1 MPETMAK
8 PTAKRLSSTNLAAA
22 GMVVA
27 AGAIAWFG
35 LSGQAPDLPIVGESE
50 TVTLPAA
57 TPPGEEPQVFASVST
72 GGLPTR
78 IVIPAADVDDAVVEV
93 GVVVQ
98 DGEAAWETAWHAAG
112 HHMDS
117 ALPGQPGNMVISGH
131 VSVANRNNLAVFRH
145 LDRVAE
151 GDVIEVYSGH
161 DLYRYT
167 VSRVMVVSPDAV
179 NMLKSNAGSTVTLI
193 TCTKDLKDRLVVVGT
208 LSEVVAATGD
218 A

>member
-1 MPETMAK
+1 MATPRK
-8 PTAKRLSSTNLAAA
+8 KRFSGSNLTAA

-27 AGAIAWFG
+27 AGAIAWFSLG
-35 LSGQAPDLPIVGESE
+35 DKAADLPIVGDSE
-50 TVTLPAA
+50 AVTLPGV
-57 TPPGEEPQVFASVST
+57 TLPTEEEAQVFASVSN

-78 IVIPAADVDDAVVEV
+78 IVVPAAEVDEAVVEV
-93 GVVVQ
+93 GVVVR
-98 DGEAAWETAWHAAG
+98 DGEAVWETAWHAAG

-131 VSVANRNNLAVFRH
+131 VSVASRQNLAVFKH

-151 GDVIEVYSGH
+151 GDTIEVYSGH

-167 VSRVMVVSPDAV
+167 VSRVLVVEPDAV
-179 NMLKSNAGSTVTLI
+179 NLMKSSAGSTVTLI
-193 TCTKDLKDRLVVVGT
+193 TCTKDLKHRLVVIGT

>member
-1 MPETMAK
+1 MALPK
-8 PTAKRLSSTNLAAA
+8 KKRFSGTNVTAAS
-22 GMVVA
+22 MVVV

-35 LSGQAPDLPIVGESE
+35 MSGHASELPIVGESE
-50 TVTLPAA
+50 SVTLPGA
-57 TPPGEEPQVFASVST
+57 TPPVEEAAQVFASVST

-78 IVIPAADVDDAVVEV
+78 IVVPTADVDEAVVEV
-93 GVVVQ
+93 GVVLR

-131 VSVANRNNLAVFRH
+131 VSVASRNNLAVFKH

-151 GDVIEVYSGH
+151 GDTIEVYSGD

-167 VSRVMVVSPDAV
+167 VSKVMVVSPDSV
-179 NMLKSNAGSTVTLI
+179 NLMKSTAGSTVTLI
-193 TCTKDLKDRLVVVGT
+193 TCTKDLKDRLVVIGT
-208 LSEVVAATGD
+208 LSEVVAAPGD

>member
-1 MPETMAK
+1 MAK
-8 PTAKRLSSTNLAAA
+8 PLAKRFSSSNLAAA

-35 LSGQAPDLPIVGESE
+35 MSGQAEQLPYVGDGE
-50 TVTLPAA
+50 TVTLPAE
-57 TPPGEEPQVFASVST
+57 TPAVEQPQVFASVST

-78 IVIPAADVDDAVVEV
+78 IVVPSADVDAPVAEV
-93 GVVVQ
+93 GVIVR
-98 DGEAAWETAWHAAG
+98 DGAATWETAWHAAG

-131 VSVANRNNLAVFRH
+131 VSVASRDNLAVFKH

-151 GDVIEVYSGH
+151 GDTVEVYSGA

-167 VSRVMVVSPDAV
+167 VTRVMVVSPDAV
-179 NMLKSNAGSTVTLI
+179 NLLKSNAGSTVTLI
-193 TCTKDLKDRLVVVGT
+193 TCTKDLKERLVVIGT
-208 LSEVVAATGD
+208 LSEVVAATAD